1 MKEWIEETAWGHKAR
16 IRLDDGTSRSK
27 TFPTVKE
34 ARAWLRRSRTEMTDG
49 TFIPEASGKM
59 LFSEWVDRWKTTT
72 VDLAPNTVNRRN
84 SDLKN
89 WVVPAFG
96 HQRLGAITQPEVK
109 TWIAAMHQQG
119 CNAGSIKLRYETL
132 STIMRAAVDAELI
145 RRSPCHHIG
154 LPRYERE
161 EMKLLTLGE
170 VIDLSKAINPRYEAL
185 VLVAG
190 TGGLRIGELGALR
203 GRRVDLVRGSVDV
216 AENLLL
222 DNGTPRFGPL
232 KTKAGRRRV
241 PLPRQT
247 VEALERHMEKYEIG
261 PDDLVFTSTQG
272 LVLRQYQF
280 RRRYFHPAAV
290 TCGLAPL
297 RPHDLRHTAISLW
310 IASGANPKVV
320 QTKAGHASIR
330 VTYDRYGHLFPD
342 YDDRATQHLEA
353 LWDTPRDQTVV
364 PIRRSAR

>member
-1 MKEWIEETAWGHKAR
+1 MNEWIEETARGHKAR

-27 TFPTVKE
+27 TFPTVRE
-34 ARAWLRRSRTEMTDG
+34 ARAWLWRSRTEMTDG

-59 LFSEWVDRWKTTT
+59 PFSEWVSLWRSTV
-72 VDLAPNTVNRRN
+72 VDLAPNPLNRRN

-89 WVVPAFG
+89 WVLPAFESK
-96 HQRLGAITQPEVK
+96 RRGAITQPDVK
-109 TWIAAMHQQG
+109 TWIATMHHEG
-119 CNAGSIKLRYETL
+119 CSAGSIKLRYETL

-154 LPRYERE
+154 LPRYE
-161 EMKLLTLGE
+161 
-170 VIDLSKAINPRYEAL
+170 AL
-185 VLVAG
+185 ILVAG

-247 VEALERHMEKYEIG
+247 VEAEPG
-261 PDDLVFTSTQG
+261 
-272 LVLRQYQF
+272 
-280 RRRYFHPAAV
+280 
-290 TCGLAPL
+290 
-297 RPHDLRHTAISLW
+297 RPSM
-310 IASGANPKVV
+310 
-320 QTKAGHASIR
+320 
-330 VTYDRYGHLFPD
+330 
-342 YDDRATQHLEA
+342 
-353 LWDTPRDQTVV
+353 
-364 PIRRSAR
+364 